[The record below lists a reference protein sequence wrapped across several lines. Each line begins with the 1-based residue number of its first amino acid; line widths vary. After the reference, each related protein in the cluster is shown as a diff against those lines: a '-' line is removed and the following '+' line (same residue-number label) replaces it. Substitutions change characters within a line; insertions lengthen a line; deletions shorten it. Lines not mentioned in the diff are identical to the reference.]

1 VIWGIPPVLELEV
14 WLEVWL
20 EVVSVLEDSSALD
33 DALLLPTAEVPRVVE
48 ATPVDVAVGA
58 VSPPVP
64 VVSSES
70 FSAPAV
76 MVTGRMREE

>member
-1 VIWGIPPVLELEV
+1 MLELEV

-20 EVVSVLEDSSALD
+20 EVVSGLEDSSALD

-48 ATPVDVAVGA
+48 ATPVDVAVDVAVGA

-76 MVTGRMREE
+76 MVTGRKREE